1 MRHPILL
8 LSALLLCGATLVR
21 AAEPA
26 PAPPPPPIDT
36 DAPPREP
43 AAPAAEPADAPRPPA
58 DAALPE
64 KVTLPP
70 PPEAAPTVSIRTEDN
85 GDTVEEYRQNGRV
98 TMVKV
103 RPKVGIPYTM
113 MDTNGDGRLDRDDSN
128 APVAPVYYTI
138 YEWD

>member
-8 LSALLLCGATLVR
+8 LSALLLCGATLVH
-21 AAEPA
+21 AVEPT

-36 DAPPREP
+36 SAPPREP
-43 AAPAAEPADAPRPPA
+43 AAPPAEPAAAPPPPA
-58 DAALPE
+58 DAGLPD
-64 KVTLPP
+64 KVVLPP
-70 PPEAAPTVSIRTEDN
+70 SPESAPTVSIRTESN
-85 GDTVEEYRQNGRV
+85 GDTVEEYRQNGHV

-113 MDTNGDGRLDRDDSN
+113 MDTNGDGRLDRGDSN

>member
-8 LSALLLCGATLVR
+8 LSALLLCGATFVH
-21 AAEPA
+21 ASEPA
-26 PAPPPPPIDT
+26 PALPPPPLDAE
-36 DAPPREP
+36 APPREP
-43 AAPAAEPADAPRPPA
+43 AEPPAEPVQAPP
-58 DAALPE
+58 DDALPE
-64 KVTLPP
+64 KITLPP

-113 MDTNGDGRLDRDDSN
+113 MDTNGDGRLDRGDSN

>member
-8 LSALLLCGATLVR
+8 FSALLLCAATLVH

-26 PAPPPPPIDT
+26 PAPPPPPIAT

-43 AAPAAEPADAPRPPA
+43 AAPHAEPAAAPPPA
-58 DAALPE
+58 DAGLPE

-103 RPKVGIPYTM
+103 RPKVGVPYTM
-113 MDTNGDGRLDRDDSN
+113 MDTNGDGRLDRGDSN